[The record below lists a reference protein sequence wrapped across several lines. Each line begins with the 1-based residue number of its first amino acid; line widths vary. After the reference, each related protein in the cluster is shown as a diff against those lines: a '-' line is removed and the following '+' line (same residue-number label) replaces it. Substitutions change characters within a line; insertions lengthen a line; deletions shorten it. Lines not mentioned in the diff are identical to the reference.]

1 MSKRDPVTKALARA
15 EAALA
20 RNRERVASISAVTDD
35 EHEARI
41 MARDYVEGD
50 STSAIA
56 KRFGVTPQTVT
67 NRLRAL
73 GIALR
78 PTTFR
83 EPAFYRDKATRLRMQ
98 ADALETVATIVQGC
112 EVPPAELLARTTGG
126 G

>member
-1 MSKRDPVTKALARA
+1 MSKRDPVSKALKVA
-15 EAALA
+15 EATLA
-20 RNRERVASISAVTDD
+20 RNRARVESISAITDD

-41 MARDYVEGD
+41 MARDYVEGE
-50 STSAIA
+50 STGAIA
-56 KRFGVTPQTVT
+56 RRFGVTPQTVT

-83 EPAFYRDKATRLRMQ
+83 EPTFYRDKAARLRAQ
-98 ADALETVATIVQGC
+98 ADALETVATLVQGC
-112 EVPPAELLARTTGG
+112 EVPPPELLARTTGG